1 MTCTHIYN
9 FYTQTYISAYTHTNI
24 SLNLRTVIFT
34 YKQIYTFIYTF
45 NIIYMNMH
53 EFIHKI
59 FIPSFLSIIHSDIK
73 ITFLNTC
80 KQKFVL
86 AKIETYIHVYEK
98 NKDMLSTSYC
108 TFGIVLSLKTASDCS
123 LSYCRPF
130 KNLSFS
136 YPTRLNKM
144 KSTKY
149 QFWVHF
155 HSAKS
160 ISNHFKTLKKFWI
173 FFLKKSEKWNQQ
185 KILFECS
192 FIAQNSFQTILG
204 LWKTLKNFRKEIWN
218 FCVSTPILHRWKKW
232 SQQKIIFGCSVIVQ
246 NPVQT
251 ILGLRT
257 ILEFSQKFEIF
268 VFSTP
273 HTA

>member
-1 MTCTHIYN
+1 
-9 FYTQTYISAYTHTNI
+9 
-24 SLNLRTVIFT
+24 
-34 YKQIYTFIYTF
+34 
-45 NIIYMNMH
+45 MH
-53 EFIHKI
+53 DFIHNI

-80 KQKFVL
+80 KQNFVL
-86 AKIETYIHVYEK
+86 VKIETYIHVYEK
-98 NKDMLSTSYC
+98 NEVMLSSSYC
-108 TFGIVLSLKTASDCS
+108 TFAIVLSLKTASDCS

-136 YPTRLNKM
+136 YPTWLNKM
-144 KSTKY
+144 KSTKNH
-149 QFWVHF
+149 FWVHF
-155 HSAKS
+155 HSRKS
-160 ISNHFKTLKKFWI
+160 ISNHFKTLKNFGI
-173 FFLKKSEKWNQQ
+173 FFLKFKIFICWPPYCLDEEKWTQQ

-204 LWKTLKNFRKEIWN
+204 LWKTLKIFRKKIWN

-257 ILEFSQKFEIF
+257 TLEFFSQKFEIF

>member
-1 MTCTHIYN
+1 
-9 FYTQTYISAYTHTNI
+9 
-24 SLNLRTVIFT
+24 
-34 YKQIYTFIYTF
+34 
-45 NIIYMNMH
+45 MNMH

-86 AKIETYIHVYEK
+86 VKIETYIHVYEK
-98 NKDMLSTSYC
+98 NKDMLSPSYC

-136 YPTRLNKM
+136 YPTWLNKM
-144 KSTKY
+144 KSTKNH
-149 QFWVHF
+149 FWVHF
-155 HSAKS
+155 HSEKS
-160 ISNHFKTLKKFWI
+160 IANLFKTLKIFGIFSRKFK
-173 FFLKKSEKWNQQ
+173 FFYMCWPSYCLDEEKWTQQ

-192 FIAQNSFQTILG
+192 FIAQNLFQTILG
-204 LWKTLKNFRKEIWN
+204 LW
-218 FCVSTPILHRWKKW
+218 
-232 SQQKIIFGCSVIVQ
+232 
-246 NPVQT
+246 
-251 ILGLRT
+251 T
-257 ILEFSQKFEIF
+257 ILEFFSQKFKIF